1 MIKEAVRR
9 GKIDLQHEGYV
20 VVLRLPAGTSLAMLR
35 SELDLTRRLTMNV
48 LISRKLT
55 PLFILFSLL
64 NFFVACGSND
74 DDDGDSVT
82 TVPPQSEEQQDDP
95 GTYQAILTPLN
106 LTAAGSS
113 KGEALIRIRGDEV
126 KIDVD
131 GEKTPRRIIHWQH
144 VHVGGSCP
152 TPLNDINQDGFI
164 DYVEAQASTGKI
176 LIPLDSDLSSQAADG
191 VYPVSNH
198 FGNYFYDEET
208 SLARMLADLRAP
220 DPVPG
225 DDLVKLD
232 PSDNLNLAGR
242 AVMVH
247 GVSRFFPLPAT
258 VTSQG
263 GAPAHRTLPIACGVL
278 VRVADSEEVPPPVP
292 VPTPTPPVCPDET
305 AFSTRIS
312 NNLLIGGVRCQGG
325 ETTEV
330 TGDDGTTRIFVCR
343 EGQWLVTVDN
353 VNTCIPGGG
362 CTEVGVLPVISS
374 LNRTSPSDPPRHCSF
389 NINPISP
396 ISGDQRD
403 ILEDHQVRFFQNRD
417 PIVIPKNNP

>member
-1 MIKEAVRR
+1 
-9 GKIDLQHEGYV
+9 
-20 VVLRLPAGTSLAMLR
+20 
-35 SELDLTRRLTMNV
+35 MNV

-55 PLFILFSLL
+55 PLFIVLSLL
-64 NFFVACGSND
+64 NLFVACGSND

-82 TVPPQSEEQQDDP
+82 STPPQSEEQQDDP

-106 LTAAGSS
+106 VTAAGSS
-113 KGEALIRIRGDEV
+113 EGEALIRIRGDEV
-126 KIDVD
+126 EVDVD
-131 GEKTPRRIIHWQH
+131 GKKTPRRIIHRQH

-152 TPLNDINQDGFI
+152 TPLNDINQDGFV

-176 LIPLDSDLSSQAADG
+176 LIPLDNELSSQIAG
-191 VYPVSNH
+191 GIYPVSNR

-220 DPVPG
+220 DPVTG

-232 PSDNLNLAGR
+232 PADNLNLAGR
-242 AVMVH
+242 TVVIH
-247 GVSRFFPLPAT
+247 GVSSLFPLPST
-258 VTSQG
+258 VASQG

-278 VRVADSEEVPPPVP
+278 VRVADSEEVPVPVPTP
-292 VPTPTPPVCPDET
+292 VPTPTPPVCPVET
-305 AFSTRIS
+305 SFSTRLS
-312 NNLLIGGVRCQGG
+312 NTLFIAGVRCLGG

-330 TGDDGTTRIFVCR
+330 TGEDGTTRIFVCR

-353 VNTCIPGGG
+353 INTCTPGGG

-374 LNRTSPSDPPRHCSF
+374 LTRTSPSDPPRQCSF

-396 ISGDQRD
+396 ISSEQRD
-403 ILEDHQVRFFQNRD
+403 ILEDHQVRFFQNQD
-417 PIVIPKNNP
+417 PIVIPKSNP